1 MVSHAKNSV
10 TIWYDVLGI
19 SIYSGMNLF
28 EENPELEK
36 IILPMKDA
44 QVSYYP
50 NFYTQAEASVLQ
62 DKIQQQT
69 PWQEDDI
76 KLFGKVFK
84 R

>member
-1 MVSHAKNSV
+1 
-10 TIWYDVLGI
+10 
-19 SIYSGMNLF
+19 MNLF

-50 NFYTQAEASVLQ
+50 NFYTQDRSLSTA
-62 DKIQQQT
+62 
-69 PWQEDDI
+69 
-76 KLFGKVFK
+76 